1 MITYFSTPQ
10 RTFKSITGTFTV
22 PTPHA
27 PGSASFWVGIDGNT
41 CAGAILQTGIDAHY
55 VNGEI
60 SYNGW
65 SDRLFALPARIL
77 KDLNSLV

>member
-10 RTFKSITGTFTV
+10 RTFKFKSITGTFTV

-41 CAGAILQTGIDAHY
+41 CAGAIHQTGIDVHY

-60 SYNGW
+60 SYNGL

-77 KDLNSLV
+77 NSLV